1 MIELMMS
8 LSCALSLGA
17 SADGCCVVLCCVQDD
32 EVVLQCSATVQ
43 KEQQKLCLAAEGFGN
58 RLCFLESTSN
68 SKVWL
73 LQSLFTNQCI
83 LYPSNT
89 PTGNK
94 VFLQHGV
101 WFRQIIIPLHQQN
114 RKWQTKIITII
125 LKFQRCKCHKLFSYN
140 SDFFLIIQAFLLAI
154 QGFFSHNSGFRN
166 SCFFS
171 RNSNFFLANQTF
183 SQFKL
188 FFLQFRLFFFFF
200 SAIKTFFLVIQTF
213 SCNSDFFAIQTFLA
227 IQTFSSQFVFFFFQ
241 FRLFSCKKPKLRE
254 KQSQNCEKKPQLPF
268 IIFYSVVEISF
279 HKTVWQVWK

>member
-154 QGFFSHNSGFRN
+154 QV
-166 SCFFS
+166 
-171 RNSNFFLANQTF
+171 FFLT
-183 SQFKL
+183 
-188 FFLQFRLFFFFF
+188 
-200 SAIKTFFLVIQTF
+200 IQV
-213 SCNSDFFAIQTFLA
+213 FAIHAFFLA
-227 IQTFSSQFVFFFFQ
+227 IQTFFLQIRLSHNSSFFSYNSGFFFSFFLQ
-241 FRLFSCKKPKLRE
+241 LRLFFS
-254 KQSQNCEKKPQLPF
+254 
-268 IIFYSVVEISF
+268 
-279 HKTVWQVWK
+279 